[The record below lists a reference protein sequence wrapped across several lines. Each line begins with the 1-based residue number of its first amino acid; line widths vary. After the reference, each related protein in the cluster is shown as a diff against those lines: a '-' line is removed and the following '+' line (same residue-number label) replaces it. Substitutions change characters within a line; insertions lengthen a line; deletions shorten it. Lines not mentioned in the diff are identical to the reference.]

1 MAETANTT
9 TKKKK
14 SIFSRILKGLGIFL
28 FLIVLAA
35 VAIPYFFKDRIL
47 EEVQKTINENVRAKI
62 EFSDVGVGMLS
73 SFPDITLSLEGL
85 KVDGIDEFKG
95 VRLADIKSFET
106 RLDIMS
112 IINGELME
120 IERITLEEP
129 MLYIKVLEN
138 GKANYD
144 ITIPTEE
151 LDTSTAEPTKF
162 ALNLDEYAINNG
174 KIIYDD
180 AVSDVWVDIV
190 NLNHTGKGNF
200 TESIYDLATK
210 TTADKFTVSSGNI
223 TYLNEAKTD
232 IDFTINIDMPN
243 SKYTFKENEF
253 GFNALKLNFDGF
265 IAMLD
270 DDIEMDLKFGSPQ
283 TDFKSILS
291 MIPAAYT
298 SDFGSVKASGKMG
311 LDGTVKGIYN
321 SSKMP
326 ALDINLS
333 VANGSFKYPDL
344 PLGMN
349 NINVKANVKSP
360 NQNFDNMVVNVPKFH
375 IELDKNPFD
384 AKFVLKTPMSD
395 PNVDATMK
403 GKIDLAKLAKAF
415 PIEGVKTLDGIIN
428 ADIATKMKMSDVT
441 AENYEAVDLSGEMTI
456 TNMNY
461 IADGMPNI
469 KIKDLTTKFTPQKIN
484 LDNFDA
490 NLGKSDLQVSGFV
503 ENPLTYFSGD
513 KTMNGD
519 LLVRSNKFDVNEWM
533 ADSEPSQVQNPDADA
548 VHAESEDEGIFD
560 KFLFNVDAEFGQLI
574 YDAYDMKNMKAKGAF
589 APAHFDI
596 ENFAMD
602 LGKSDLQV
610 DGTIKNA
617 FGYAFDGETIKGE
630 LNLKSNKLDLNEIM
644 EMGVEENPAPK
655 PKTGEKKPT
664 TPTEPEGEVF
674 GRFDF
679 LVDVDAKEINYDVY
693 DLENLTAKGHLGHNE
708 FDITNFG
715 TKIGKS
721 DISGSA
727 RIFNALNYAFKS
739 NQTVSGDLVLNSK
752 LMDLNDLMS
761 IGVEEGSTTETT
773 ATTET
778 NTETAE
784 IEPALVPSDM
794 NFNIKANMG
803 KVLYDKVTLDAMQG
817 DLVLKDSKIT
827 MQDVKANTLGGSMVL
842 NGLYDTQN
850 PKEPKFEFGYDISQ
864 FQFEQSV
871 KQLSS
876 FKYILPIAEYM
887 QGQFNSALTINGVL
901 GKDMM
906 PKWETLNAS
915 GILET
920 IETAIKGNPT
930 LDKIVNQL
938 NASELNP
945 FKVKDS
951 KNFFEIKNGQFSI
964 KPFTVKYKDVV
975 FEIGGSHGINQSLDY
990 TINTKI
996 PRAMLEKS
1004 GVGAATNKGLDL
1016 LSGQASKLGLDLAQG
1031 DYIDLDVLLTGAI
1044 ADPKYKLKLKGIGG
1058 KSDIEAAAKKKLED
1072 EAEKLKKEA
1081 EAKLEKEKT
1090 ELEAKAK
1097 SEANRVKAEAE
1108 AKAKAEAERLKKEAE
1123 ARAKAEADRLMKEA
1137 EERIK
1142 KELGDK
1148 AGEAAKAEAERLKK
1162 EAQKRIDEETKRKLE
1177 AEKKKIQEKLDK
1189 YNPFKKKKGGGGK

>member
-1 MAETANTT
+1 MTETTNMEAN

-14 SIFSRILKGLGIFL
+14 PLIKRILKGLGIFL
-28 FLIVLAA
+28 LFIVVTA
-35 VAIPYFFKDRIL
+35 VAVPFLFKDRIL
-47 EEVQKTINENVRAKI
+47 TEVKKTINENIRAEVDFK
-62 EFSDVGVGMLS
+62 DVGVSMLR
-73 SFPDITLSLEGL
+73 SFPDITLSLSEL
-85 KVDGIDEFKG
+85 KVDGVEEFKG
-95 VRLADIKSFET
+95 IRLADIQSFET

-120 IERITLEEP
+120 IERITLDEP
-129 MLYIKVLEN
+129 TLYVKVLKN

-151 LDTSTAEPTKF
+151 LDTMEAEPTKF
-162 ALNLDEYAINNG
+162 ALNLDNYEIIDGN
-174 KIIYDD
+174 IIYDD
-180 AVSDVWVDIV
+180 AAGDVWVDIV
-190 NLNHTGKGNF
+190 NLNHSGSGNF
-200 TESIYDLATK
+200 TESIYDLVTK
-210 TTADKFTVSSGNI
+210 TTADKFTVSSGGI
-223 TYLNEAKTD
+223 AYLNEAKTD

-243 SKYTFKENEF
+243 SKYTFKENEVN
-253 GFNALKLNFDGF
+253 FNALQLNFDGF
-265 IAMLD
+265 VAMPN

-283 TDFKSILS
+283 TDFKALLS

-298 SDFGSVKASGKMG
+298 SDFSGVKASGKMG
-311 LDGTVKGIYN
+311 LNGTVKGIYN
-321 SSKMP
+321 ASKMP
-326 ALDINLS
+326 ALDMNLE

-344 PLGMN
+344 PLGMS

-360 NQNFDNMVVNVPKFH
+360 NENFDNMVVNVPKFH

-384 AKFVLKTPMSD
+384 AKFVLRTPMSD
-395 PNVDATMK
+395 PNVTAEMK

-415 PIEGVKTLDGIIN
+415 PMEGVKTLDGIIN

-441 AENYEAVDLSGEMTI
+441 AENYEDVDLRGEMTI

-461 IADGMPNI
+461 IAEGMPNV
-469 KIKDLTTKFTPQKIN
+469 KINDLTTNFTPQKIN

-490 NLGKSDLQVSGFV
+490 KLGKSDLQVNGYV
-503 ENPLTYFSGD
+503 ENPLTYFSGE
-513 KTMNGD
+513 KTMKGD
-519 LLVRSNKFDVNEWM
+519 LIVRSKVFDVNEWM
-533 ADSEPSQVQNPDADA
+533 TDSEPSQVQNPDADA
-548 VHAESEDEGIFD
+548 VSAETTEEGVFD
-560 KFLFNVDAEFGQLI
+560 AFLFNVDAEFGQLV
-574 YDAYDMKNMKAKGAF
+574 YDVYDMKNLKAKGAF

-596 ENFAMD
+596 DNFAMN
-602 LGKSDLQV
+602 LGKSDLQAN
-610 DGTIKNA
+610 GQIKNA
-617 FGYAFDGETIKGE
+617 FGYVFDGETIKGDIA
-630 LNLKSNKLDLNEIM
+630 LKSNRLDLNEIM
-644 EMGVEENPAPK
+644 EMGVEESATAQPK
-655 PKTGEKKPT
+655 PAETTEKSAA
-664 TPTEPEGEVF
+664 EPEGEIF

-679 LVDVDAKEINYDVY
+679 MVDVDAKEINYDVY

-708 FDITNFG
+708 FDIENFA
-715 TKIGKS
+715 TKVGKS

-739 NQTVSGDLVLNSK
+739 NETVSGDLVLNSN

-761 IGVEEGSTTETT
+761 IGVEEGTTTETT
-773 ATTET
+773 T
-778 NTETAE
+778 TAE
-784 IEPALVPSDM
+784 TSSESTEPALVPADM
-794 NFNIKANMG
+794 NFNIKANMK
-803 KVLYDKVTLDAMQG
+803 KVLYDKVTLNAMVG
-817 DLVLKDSKIT
+817 DLMLKDSKIS
-827 MQDVKANTLGGSMVL
+827 MNDVRANTLGGSMKL
-842 NGLYDTQN
+842 NGSYDTKDIDN
-850 PKEPKFEFGYDISQ
+850 PKFAFGYDISQ
-864 FQFEQSV
+864 FQFEESV
-871 KQLSS
+871 KQLAS

-887 QGQFNSALTINGVL
+887 QGRFNSTLTINGVL

-906 PKWETLNAS
+906 PKWESLNAN
-915 GILET
+915 GLLET

-951 KNFFEIKNGQFSI
+951 KNFFEIKNGKFSI

-1004 GVGAATNKGLDL
+1004 GVGAAANKGLDL

-1031 DYIDLDVLLTGAI
+1031 DYIDLDILLTGPI
-1044 ADPKYKLKLKGIGG
+1044 AAPKYNLKLKGVTG
-1058 KSDIEAAAKKKLED
+1058 KSDLEAAAKKKLEE

-1081 EAKLEKEKT
+1081 EERLAKEKA

-1097 SEANRVKAEAE
+1097 AEADKLKNEAE
-1108 AKAKAEAERLKKEAE
+1108 AKAKAEAERLRKEAE
-1123 ARAKAEADRLMKEA
+1123 ARAKAEAERLKKEA

-1148 AGEAAKAEAERLKK
+1148 ASEAAKAEAERLKK
-1162 EAQKRIDEETKRKLE
+1162 EAQDRIDEETRKKLE
-1177 AEKKKIQEKLDK
+1177 EEKKKIQEQLDK
-1189 YNPFKKKKGGGGK
+1189 YNPFKKKKGGGR